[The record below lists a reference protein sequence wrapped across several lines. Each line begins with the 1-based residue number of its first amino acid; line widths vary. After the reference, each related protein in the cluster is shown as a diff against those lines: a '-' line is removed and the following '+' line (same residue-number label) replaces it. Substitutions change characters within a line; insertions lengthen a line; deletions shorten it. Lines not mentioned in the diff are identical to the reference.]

1 MEASHI
7 SGARRIVLLQTKL
20 VVCFERKVI
29 IQIFEGM
36 SQWIACKTCWQKM
49 QYITLAKELLL
60 VKLEGQSCR
69 VCQNV
74 FEMLVQQFSK
84 SK

>member
-1 MEASHI
+1 
-7 SGARRIVLLQTKL
+7 
-20 VVCFERKVI
+20 
-29 IQIFEGM
+29 
-36 SQWIACKTCWQKM
+36 M